1 MSSPLASLNNTFE
14 EQEKNDEEQEQ
25 NEQKNHLLWLQT
37 NWHNT
42 LCKPTKIQKM
52 KNQLRQSNYELN
64 ELSQR
69 VETIGATFKIIDK
82 LIQENN
88 ITSTFSYEP
97 STKECSICKTHGT
110 ECILNCGHSFHVH
123 CIQKWFKN
131 NNTCPNCR
139 AINHH
144 QLNL

>member
-25 NEQKNHLLWLQT
+25 NEQKDHLLWLQT

-69 VETIGATFKIIDK
+69 VETIGATFKIISLFK
-82 LIQENN
+82 
-88 ITSTFSYEP
+88 
-97 STKECSICKTHGT
+97 KTTLQVLLVMSHQ
-110 ECILNCGHSFHVH
+110 
-123 CIQKWFKN
+123 QKSAQFVKHMVQS
-131 NNTCPNCR
+131 
-139 AINHH
+139 AY
-144 QLNL
+144 